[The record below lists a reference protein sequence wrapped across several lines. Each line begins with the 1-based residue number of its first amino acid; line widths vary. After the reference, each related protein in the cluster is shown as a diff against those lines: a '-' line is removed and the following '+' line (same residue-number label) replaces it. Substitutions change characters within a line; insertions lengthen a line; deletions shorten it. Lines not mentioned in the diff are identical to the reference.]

1 MAGPHCGVA
10 AAGASTEAPRSA
22 RVPADLQ
29 HSHKPVHTP
38 RRAPARTRAAR
49 MSVPRIIRFPF
60 GGRGRLKGG
69 SPWLPLQAPVH
80 AFSRELKLKRARVA
94 TYATYA
100 AAHSMRRA
108 VRSVPHAVGIPVLL
122 LPPPLHMLRSWC
134 SILLAVEVGTTAMQ
148 IKAVCHLHTRSWR
161 RGPPARRSGGGPAE
175 GGAWGAATRG
185 DSTGA
190 AQIPGWHG
198 CKLHLHSLV
207 QCRLC

>member
-1 MAGPHCGVA
+1 M
-10 AAGASTEAPRSA
+10 
-22 RVPADLQ
+22 
-29 HSHKPVHTP
+29 
-38 RRAPARTRAAR
+38 
-49 MSVPRIIRFPF
+49 PRIIRFPF

-134 SILLAVEVGTTAMQ
+134 SILLVVEVGTTAMQ

-175 GGAWGAATRG
+175 EGPGEQPHGGTVPALLRYQGGTAASFISTLLCSA
-185 DSTGA
+185 DSA
-190 AQIPGWHG
+190 EA
-198 CKLHLHSLV
+198 
-207 QCRLC
+207 R